1 MGQSALSG
9 SLERMSTAQTSILQ
23 GLRSSLIWWICCPKK
38 VRCRQ
43 LPTAF
48 LKSRSLD
55 LLVLKLEK
63 QWGLE
68 PGGFYALERQTQID
82 LMALWR
88 HEATPQKDR
97 RTKLK
102 ADKAALIK
110 QKIKEYSERDQPK
123 LSR

>member
-1 MGQSALSG
+1 M
-9 SLERMSTAQTSILQ
+9 
-23 GLRSSLIWWICCPKK
+23 
-38 VRCRQ
+38 
-43 LPTAF
+43 
-48 LKSRSLD
+48 
-55 LLVLKLEK
+55 LKLEK